1 MLMTHLTYFR
11 QNLFTCHFFGQFLT
25 LLIKVL
31 VDSFVF
37 YSDRNFAASVG
48 FVKRH
53 LFKAVV
59 EEVVFK

>member
-11 QNLFTCHFFGQFLT
+11 QNLFACPFGAQFIN

-31 VDSFVF
+31 VDSFFF

-53 LFKAVV
+53 LFKVVV
-59 EEVVFK
+59 EEVVLK